1 MGTKEKVA
9 TKNITKKAVAK
20 PFFAPNEKTV
30 LVLRTCNADMTSCG
44 GFVWPKSGPVEA
56 PDWKNTKECG
66 NGLHGFLWGEGDGS
80 LASWDSDAVWLV
92 VRVAEDLIVNLDGKV
107 KFPRGVVEFAGS
119 RLDATN
125 YIAERRRGAIV
136 GGTSTSGNYGT
147 STSGDCGTSTS
158 GYYGTSTSGDGGTST
173 SGDGGTSTSG
183 YGGTSTSG
191 YHGTSTSG
199 DRGTLVLTR
208 YVDGRRR
215 LVVLYV
221 GEDGILPNVPY
232 GLDKDGRAVRA
243 DGK

>member
-1 MGTKEKVA
+1 MGTKNSVMTKKVA
-9 TKNITKKAVAK
+9 MKAVTKSPAE
-20 PFFAPNEKTV
+20 ATV
-30 LVLRTCNADMTSCG
+30 LVLRTCNADMTSYG
-44 GFVWPKSGPVEA
+44 GSVWPKSGPVEA
-56 PDWKNTKECG
+56 PDWKPTEECG
-66 NGLHGFLWGEGDGS
+66 NGLHGFLWGEGDGE
-80 LASWDSDAVWLV
+80 LANWSPDAVWLV
-92 VRVAEDLIVNLDGKV
+92 VRVAEKSIINLGGKV

-119 RLDATN
+119 RFDATN
-125 YIAERRRGAIV
+125 YISERRRGAII
-136 GGTSTSGNYGT
+136 GHT
-147 STSGDCGTSTS
+147 STSGD
-158 GYYGTSTSGDGGTST
+158 Y
-173 SGDGGTSTSG
+173 GTSTSG